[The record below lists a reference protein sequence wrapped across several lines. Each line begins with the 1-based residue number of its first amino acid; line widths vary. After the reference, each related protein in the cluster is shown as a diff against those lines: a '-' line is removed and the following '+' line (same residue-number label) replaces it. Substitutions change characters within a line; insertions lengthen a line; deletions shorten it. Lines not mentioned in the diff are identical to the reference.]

1 MDLSCSLA
9 PWDNWE
15 WPRAVA
21 TSGHFCADL
30 LLTAYDGE
38 VQLYLL
44 SLSRWALVVQVA
56 DNMLQLYCTASG
68 LDALPTN
75 DPKEFEEVPD
85 AVSSSV
91 ALFATSQ
98 PLSFLVVVWYWGFE
112 HWGHQEMPSY
122 LGFFLHFISWIL
134 QLISLMVCRIPLS
147 CSHGGWLLA
156 FVTSFIVWS
165 YVHYALRIGM
175 PGGCRSYTQ
184 PECPMYSALDWHKPQ
199 VAATTAF
206 CALAAAALA
215 VFLYALLAKLRG
227 LSSAQWDLLEMDN
240 NRRIERE
247 AQQARELEALKAALE
262 EEQQGYCF
270 CRCR

>member
-1 MDLSCSLA
+1 MQPKSYFYFRMLWTLIFL
-9 PWDNWE
+9 
-15 WPRAVA
+15 
-21 TSGHFCADL
+21 GHFCADL

-184 PECPMYSALDWHKPQ
+184 PECPMYSALDWHKRPFIFFVYFVFSATSEIIPRIFPKLHYIMPCGKFQYQ
-199 VAATTAF
+199 VNIAF
-206 CALAAAALA
+206 LITSW
-215 VFLYALLAKLRG
+215 RG
-227 LSSAQWDLLEMDN
+227 IQF
-240 NRRIERE
+240 R
-247 AQQARELEALKAALE
+247 
-262 EEQQGYCF
+262 G
-270 CRCR
+270 